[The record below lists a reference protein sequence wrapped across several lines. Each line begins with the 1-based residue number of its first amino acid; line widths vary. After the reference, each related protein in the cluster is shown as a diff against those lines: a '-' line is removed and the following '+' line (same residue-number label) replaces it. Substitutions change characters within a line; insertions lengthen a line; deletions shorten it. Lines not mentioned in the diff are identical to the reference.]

1 MRKLT
6 GLILLLVLL
15 CTLTACKYG
24 TVNTVISNTSA
35 GSSHSDSLQGEN
47 GDKSIESA
55 EIPDDFAKASDLAGP
70 WYLDPIRNNLSDFSD
85 RFECYAEFGASMEI
99 RSSGQ
104 MSWFIGA
111 EGGEG
116 SFVVDGSLLTASL
129 TRTVDE
135 SHMTTN
141 FDILRDGDEVY
152 LGMYWGEETVF
163 WIWGD
168 DDSANLS
175 GNNLWCSRNS

>member
-1 MRKLT
+1 LKKLT

-24 TVNTVISNTSA
+24 TVNTVTSNTSA
-35 GSSHSDSLQGEN
+35 GSSRSDSLQGEN
-47 GDKSIESA
+47 GDKSIESP
-55 EIPDDFAKASDLAGP
+55 EIPDDSAKVSDLAGP
-70 WYLDPIRNNLSDFSD
+70 WHLDPIRNNLSDFSD
-85 RFECYAEFGASMEI
+85 LFECYAEFGASMEI

-116 SFVVDGSLLTASL
+116 TFVVDGSLLTSSL

-135 SHMTTN
+135 SHMTTD
-141 FDILRDGDEVY
+141 FDILHDGDEIY
-152 LGMYWGEETVF
+152 LGMHWGEEIVF

-175 GNNLWCSRNS
+175 GNNL

>member
-1 MRKLT
+1 
-6 GLILLLVLL
+6 
-15 CTLTACKYG
+15 
-24 TVNTVISNTSA
+24 
-35 GSSHSDSLQGEN
+35 
-47 GDKSIESA
+47 
-55 EIPDDFAKASDLAGP
+55 
-70 WYLDPIRNNLSDFSD
+70 
-85 RFECYAEFGASMEI
+85 MEI

-116 SFVVDGSLLTASL
+116 TFVVDGSLLTASL

-135 SHMTTN
+135 SHMTTD

>member
-1 MRKLT
+1 MKKLAF
-6 GLILLLVLL
+6 LAVLLMLL
-15 CTLTACKYG
+15 CTLTACNHEAVD
-24 TVNTVISNTSA
+24 TVASNTGVGSA
-35 GSSHSDSLQGEN
+35 QSDSLQGEN
-47 GDKSIESA
+47 GDKSMESVG
-55 EIPDDFAKASDLAGP
+55 IPDDFAKASDLAGP
-70 WYLDPIRNNLSDFSD
+70 WHLDPIRNNLSDFSD

-116 SFVVDGSLLTASL
+116 TFVVEGSLLTASL

-135 SHMTTN
+135 SHMTTD
-141 FDILRDGDEVY
+141 FDILHDGDEIY
-152 LGMYWGEETVF
+152 LGMHWGEESVF

-175 GNNLWCSRNS
+175 GNNL

>member
-1 MRKLT
+1 MKKLT

-15 CTLTACKYG
+15 CTLTACKHGESG
-24 TVNTVISNTSA
+24 TADDNTIVS
-35 GSSHSDSLQGEN
+35 GSYNDSLNGES
-47 GDKSIESA
+47 GGKDTESA
-55 EIPDDFAKASDLAGP
+55 ETADDFAKASDLSGP
-70 WYLDPIRNNLSDFSD
+70 WHLDPIRNNLSDFSD

-99 RSSGQ
+99 RNNGQ

-116 SFVVDGSLLTASL
+116 TFVVDGSLLTASL
-129 TRTVDE
+129 TRTVDD
-135 SHMTTN
+135 SHMTTD
-141 FDILRDGDEVY
+141 FDILHDGDEIY
-152 LGMYWGEETVF
+152 LGMHWGEEIVF

-175 GNNLWCSRNS
+175 GNNL